1 MFDIGWSEM
10 AVILM
15 VALIVIGPKD
25 LPRVARTIGK
35 WTGKARGMARE
46 FQRSLDDMAREAEL
60 QDVKAEIDKLSRVDV
75 RHRLEETIDPEGELR
90 RSLNAPVGAG
100 LRDEDMAELDK
111 PEAEPE
117 PEARAGPRTPGPSG
131 PDAAEAGARAGG
143 TGPRRREDLMAL
155 IKDIDEREM
164 PLLDHLVELRN
175 RLMYSAAAIILG
187 FLLCYAFAD
196 DIYAFLVR
204 PLAQIYESKGITDRR
219 MIYTGLTEAFFTYI
233 KVAFWAGA
241 FITFPFVATQLWLF
255 IAPGLYRNEKQ
266 AFLPFLAATPILFFT
281 GGAFVYYFIF
291 PMAWRFFLGFET
303 APSAPGELPIQL
315 EARVGEYLDLVMKL
329 IFAFGI
335 AFQLPVALT
344 LLGRVGIVSADQL
357 AQGRRYAI
365 VLIFIAAAVLTPPDV
380 ISQIG
385 LAVPMLLLYEISI
398 YLVRTFEKRRAQ
410 KEAEEEAAEAGG
422 GREVDKPE

>member
-10 AVILM
+10 AVILA

-117 PEARAGPRTPGPSG
+117 PEPSGPRTPGPSG

-143 TGPRRREDLMAL
+143 TGPRWREDLMAL

-204 PLAQIYESKGITDRR
+204 PLAQIYASKGITDRR

-380 ISQIG
+380 VSQIG